1 MEKVRLKNSDLY
13 VSRLCF
19 GGCPMGGH
27 GWGEVSKEK
36 LILAVKEAVRQGVN
50 FFDTADIYG
59 LGEGEKILSE
69 ALGEEINNVIIAS
82 KFGVKIVNGN
92 TLYDNSEEWIRASL
106 EGSLKRLKRE
116 YIDLYQLHYRDN
128 KTPIHKVIETLE
140 NLKKEK
146 KIRYYGFSN
155 LNKKDIEE
163 LKKYKNQ
170 FVSFQNEYS
179 LAQRKDEK
187 KIKNIISELDINVL
201 TWGSLGQGI
210 LTGKYDSKVKFDSN
224 DRRSRHEYVNF
235 HGKKLINNLDIV
247 NGMKKLSKIYNK
259 PLAAIAIRW
268 ILDYI
273 PDSVVITG
281 IKNREQ
287 LKINLESLNW
297 TLSSD
302 DIVYLKKISDWRDNY
317 E

>member
-36 LILAVKEAVRQGVN
+36 LILAVKEAVKQGVN

-69 ALGEEINNVIIAS
+69 ALGKEINNVIIAS

-92 TLYDNSEEWIRASL
+92 TQYDNSEEWIRASL
-106 EGSLKRLKRE
+106 QGSLKRLKRE

-140 NLKKEK
+140 SLKKEK

-163 LKKYKNQ
+163 LRKYKNQ

-281 IKNREQ
+281 IKNKEQ

-302 DIVYLKKISDWRDNY
+302 DIVYLKKISDWRYNY